1 MKNEIEKKFLVQGS
15 MYKEQAVKVHKIK
28 QGYISETKR
37 SISRVRISDNEA
49 YLTIK
54 ENKKQ
59 ISKLEFEYSIPIEE
73 GLYLLENLC
82 NNVTI
87 TKTRYIVKFG
97 GFVWE
102 VDEFDGEN
110 KGLVVAEIELDH
122 ETQKFGKPSWVGDEV
137 TSDERYYNINLMMNP
152 FKKW

>member
-15 MYKEQAVKVHKIK
+15 GYKEQAVKTHKIK
-28 QGYISETKR
+28 QGYISETKQ
-37 SISRVRISDNEA
+37 SITRVRVSDSNA

-54 ENKKQ
+54 ENKKE
-59 ISKLEFEYSIPIEE
+59 ISKLEFEYSIPNEE

-82 NNVTI
+82 NNVAI
-87 TKTRYIVKFG
+87 TKTRYIVKFE
-97 GFVWE
+97 GFIWE
-102 VDEFDGEN
+102 VDEFEGEN

-122 ETQKFGKPSWVGDEV
+122 ENQKFDKPSWIGDEV
-137 TSDERYYNINLMMNP
+137 TSDERYYNINLMINP